1 MMLYNNSTSPSFSL
15 ASTNALKEPGP
26 AVSAW
31 FVVLPWKHLEEICL
45 HRTAS
50 NEAFG
55 DNAVRNAPPHDCCYR
70 NNSAVPSISIS
81 DTSFNEEHLRFF
93 VLSHQSAI
101 PLLYPTYR
109 CNLFGSFVIIVVINY
124 YSILLFIIVMW
135 LFLGSLLPHTLI
147 RITTKSIHESI
158 TFCNRA
164 ATHFST
170 LQTVC
175 ATAIYLSVWPTKK
188 RSRSSLIVSK
198 ITLKNCWRIPSQ
210 KPTPRVVINN
220 QRAQIYKALTA
231 GVRHSSCSSQSFL
244 LLMMQEWLMLSL
256 PLVKKRWKFFLL

>member
-135 LFLGSLLPHTLI
+135 FLLVSLSSPT
-147 RITTKSIHESI
+147 RWWESQQKVYMNPSLSAI
-158 TFCNRA
+158 GRLLNSP
-164 ATHFST
+164 HFST
-170 LQTVC
+170 FTNISY
-175 ATAIYLSVWPTKK
+175 TESSVWH
-188 RSRSSLIVSK
+188 RQL
-198 ITLKNCWRIPSQ
+198 SQ
-210 KPTPRVVINN
+210 RVN
-220 QRAQIYKALTA
+220 K
-231 GVRHSSCSSQSFL
+231 
-244 LLMMQEWLMLSL
+244 
-256 PLVKKRWKFFLL
+256 